1 MPRLRNSVTG
11 VVVNV
16 DDARARDLGKG
27 WQRADGAKKA
37 PAKKKAPARRKSE
50 K

>member
-16 DDARARDLGKG
+16 DDVTAGRMNSEWKPAE
-27 WQRADGAKKA
+27 A
-37 PAKKKAPARRKSE
+37 PAKKAAASKKSE
-50 K
+50 